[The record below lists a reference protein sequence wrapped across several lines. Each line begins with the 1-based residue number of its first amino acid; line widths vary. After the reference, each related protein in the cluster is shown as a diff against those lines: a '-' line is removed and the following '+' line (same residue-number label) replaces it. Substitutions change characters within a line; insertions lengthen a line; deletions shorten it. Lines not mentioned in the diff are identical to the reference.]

1 MLHCQQFKTG
11 ALIRNLTVN
20 TCDEKF
26 SSVASRFFPQKDRS
40 SAALHD
46 IGQRK
51 VDEMAHKRKLFV
63 SLLSVHLVVSYSLV
77 INSNRYHSFSRI
89 NLLPTKYSDP
99 FCRLAT
105 ATMMPKETDSLLSNK
120 SSLRLQKEDTE
131 ESLETRQQSTG
142 RKILDLAIPAGAA
155 LLIDPLMTLADT
167 AFVGRFADSP
177 VELAGMGSAVPILTF
192 SFYLFNFLCTATTPL
207 VASSRAAGQAK
218 EAAAVG
224 AQALTL
230 SLVLGATLTITLLS
244 LKQTLLTVMGT
255 DITGEIANG
264 YALAFLS
271 VRALAAPAVLC
282 IEASTGVLR
291 GYLDTRTPIVIL
303 IVANLLN
310 LALDIVLIAFAGLGP
325 MGAAI
330 ATTTAEW
337 VSAGLFLGVL
347 SGTIPS
353 ASSSVDAIEIRPS
366 LSIPTWQE
374 VRPLIVASASVFFR
388 AVVLQVSLSGAA
400 AMAARSVSEEAA
412 VAVAAHQIGIQLW
425 ILCSFFCDS
434 LAAAS
439 QGLVADALGR
449 KDPDGVR
456 EVSRTVFAY
465 SLCLG
470 LFLGLLLQV
479 GEATGLLF
487 EIFTDDDSIQAALH
501 KILPLIVIAQP
512 LNAMVFAADGV
523 IQGAS
528 EFTFQ
533 AKAMAL
539 SGLTAVSTFVW
550 LEMGNADVATLVH
563 VWTALI
569 ALQSM
574 RGLTSLWKLAQKDG
588 TINLFG

>member
-1 MLHCQQFKTG
+1 MAQKRNIL
-11 ALIRNLTVN
+11 LIICVSLSFV
-20 TCDEKF
+20 
-26 SSVASRFFPQKDRS
+26 VASSFIANNHGKS
-40 SAALHD
+40 SLS
-46 IGQRK
+46 QNK
-51 VDEMAHKRKLFV
+51 PSTK
-63 SLLSVHLVVSYSLV
+63 SLDHLTNFNM
-77 INSNRYHSFSRI
+77 I
-89 NLLPTKYSDP
+89 
-99 FCRLAT
+99 
-105 ATMMPKETDSLLSNK
+105 PKETDSLLAHRLP
-120 SSLRLQKEDTE
+120 LRLQNKD
-131 ESLETRQQSTG
+131 SADQIDVNKQSTG
-142 RKILDLAIPAGAA
+142 QKILNLAVPAGAA

-167 AFVGRFADSP
+167 AFVGRFSDSP
-177 VELAGMGSAVPILTF
+177 VQLAGMGSAVPVLTF

-207 VASSRAAGQAK
+207 VAKSRAAGK
-218 EAAAVG
+218 DEEAAAVG

-230 SLVLGATLTITLLS
+230 SLSLGAVLTVTLFS

-255 DITGEIANG
+255 GITGEAANG
-264 YALAFLS
+264 YALSFLS
-271 VRALAAPAVLC
+271 IRALAAPAVLC

-291 GYLDTRTPIVIL
+291 GYLDTKTPIVIL

-310 LALDIVLIAFAGLGP
+310 LALDVALIVFAGLGP

-337 VSAGLFLGVL
+337 VSAGLFLSVL

-353 ASSSVDAIEIRPS
+353 ASSSVQTLSIKPTV
-366 LSIPTWQE
+366 SIPTWQE

-388 AVVLQVSLSGAA
+388 AIVLQVSLSGAA
-400 AMAARSVSEEAA
+400 AMAARSVSDEAA

-449 KDPDGVR
+449 NDPDGVR
-456 EVSRTVFAY
+456 EVSKTVFLY
-465 SLCLG
+465 SLYLG

-479 GEATGLLF
+479 GETTGLLF
-487 EIFTDDDSIQAALH
+487 NIFTKDDSIQSALRE
-501 KILPLIVIAQP
+501 ILPLIVLAQP
-512 LNAMVFAADGV
+512 LNAIVFAADGI

-528 EFTFQ
+528 EFPFQ

-539 SGLTAVSTFVW
+539 SGLTAVSTFIC

-574 RGLTSLWKLAQKDG
+574 RGLTSLWKVAQKDG
-588 TINLFG
+588 PINLFG

>member
-1 MLHCQQFKTG
+1 MVPKEID
-11 ALIRNLTVN
+11 A
-20 TCDEKF
+20 
-26 SSVASRFFPQKDRS
+26 
-40 SAALHD
+40 
-46 IGQRK
+46 
-51 VDEMAHKRKLFV
+51 
-63 SLLSVHLVVSYSLV
+63 
-77 INSNRYHSFSRI
+77 
-89 NLLPTKYSDP
+89 LLPK
-99 FCRLAT
+99 
-105 ATMMPKETDSLLSNK
+105 KN
-120 SSLRLQKEDTE
+120 SLRLQKEDTE
-131 ESLETRQQSTG
+131 QSLEANQQSTG

-207 VASSRAAGQAK
+207 VASRRAAGK
-218 EAAAVG
+218 PKDAAAVG

-244 LKQTLLTVMGT
+244 LKQTLLIVMGT
-255 DITGEIANG
+255 GITGELANK

-337 VSAGLFLGVL
+337 VSALLFLGVL

-353 ASSSVDAIEIRPS
+353 ASSSVEAVEIRPS

-400 AMAARSVSEEAA
+400 AMAARSVSDEAA

-456 EVSRTVFAY
+456 EVSKTVFAY

-470 LFLGLLLQV
+470 LFLGLLLQA

-487 EIFTDDDSIQAALH
+487 EIFTDDNSIQGALH

-523 IQGAS
+523 LQGAS

-539 SGLTAVSTFVW
+539 SGLTALSTFAW

-574 RGLTSLWKLAQKDG
+574 RGLTSLWKVAQKDG
-588 TINLFG
+588 PINIFG

>member
-1 MLHCQQFKTG
+1 MGRMVQKRHL
-11 ALIRNLTVN
+11 LIISCV
-20 TCDEKF
+20 TCHYF
-26 SSVASRFFPQKDRS
+26 VVASSFLASGRNNHFYCFSQLSHTSPTS
-40 SAALHD
+40 
-46 IGQRK
+46 RK
-51 VDEMAHKRKLFV
+51 M
-63 SLLSVHLVVSYSLV
+63 
-77 INSNRYHSFSRI
+77 I
-89 NLLPTKYSDP
+89 
-99 FCRLAT
+99 
-105 ATMMPKETDSLLSNK
+105 PKETDSLLVNRTP
-120 SSLRLQKEDTE
+120 LRLQTNDAQEK
-131 ESLETRQQSTG
+131 LEPDKPSTG
-142 RKILDLAIPAGAA
+142 QKILDLAIPAGAA

-167 AFVGRFADSP
+167 AFVGRFSDSP
-177 VELAGMGSAVPILTF
+177 VQLAGMGSAVPVLTF
-192 SFYLFNFLCTATTPL
+192 SFYLFNFLCTATTSL
-207 VASSRAAGQAK
+207 VASSRAAGREE

-230 SLVLGATLTITLLS
+230 ALALGATLTVTLLS

-255 DITGEIANG
+255 GITGEAANG

-271 VRALAAPAVLC
+271 VRAFAAPAVLC

-291 GYLDTRTPIVIL
+291 GYLDTKTPIVIL
-303 IVANLLN
+303 IVANILN
-310 LALDIVLIAFAGLGP
+310 LALDVALIVFAGLGP
-325 MGAAI
+325 LGAAI

-337 VSAGLFLGVL
+337 ISAGLFLGVL
-347 SGTIPS
+347 SGKIPS
-353 ASSSVDAIEIRPS
+353 ASSVIGAISITPS
-366 LSIPTWQE
+366 LSIPTWQK

-388 AVVLQVSLSGAA
+388 AIVLQVSLSGAA
-400 AMAARSVSEEAA
+400 AMAARSASDEAA

-449 KDPDGVR
+449 NDPAGVR
-456 EVSRTVFAY
+456 DVSKTVFVY

-470 LFLGLLLQV
+470 LFLGLVLQV
-479 GEATGLLF
+479 GATTGVLF
-487 EIFTDDDSIQAALH
+487 EIFTDDGSIQSALRD
-501 KILPLIVIAQP
+501 ILPLIVIAQP

-523 IQGAS
+523 LQGAS

-550 LEMGNADVATLVH
+550 LEMGHADVATLVH

-588 TINLFG
+588 PVNLFE